1 MRQIFELVTGQPPFD
16 SVNTRPISLVS
27 QMMDLTSDALPKR
40 WKGQWPA
47 TEAASMSGNERHT
60 LQSWLSKVY
69 FDKRKCQD
77 LSPED
82 IENVGDIVRKL
93 LVFEPGDRAS
103 AADVLRDPWFH
114 DVY

>member
-1 MRQIFELVTGQPPFD
+1 
-16 SVNTRPISLVS
+16 
-27 QMMDLTSDALPKR
+27 
-40 WKGQWPA
+40 
-47 TEAASMSGNERHT
+47 MSGKEKHK

-69 FDKRKCQD
+69 FHKRKFQD
-77 LSPED
+77 LSRED
-82 IENVGDIVRKL
+82 IEKVGDVVRKL